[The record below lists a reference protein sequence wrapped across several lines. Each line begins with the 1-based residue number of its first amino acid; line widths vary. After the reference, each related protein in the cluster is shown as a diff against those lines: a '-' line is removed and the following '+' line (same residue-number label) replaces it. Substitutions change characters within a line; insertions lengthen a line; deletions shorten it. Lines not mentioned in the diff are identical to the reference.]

1 MDLNLGATPLILREC
16 HDFGCTRNQT
26 AYILATAYWETA
38 RTMEPVRE
46 AYFLGEPRATAYRKG
61 LRYYPWYGRG
71 FVQLTWEVN
80 YKKAG
85 EKLGRDFLSD
95 PDAVMDAG
103 VSAKIIVLGMM
114 EGWFTGKALP
124 LYVNDKASDYRQARR
139 VVNGMDKADEIAAL
153 ARAYETA
160 LHDWGTAPVQV
171 ANTRNPEAPARTSP
185 AQSTTVQAGTV
196 QAVTAV
202 SGGVSAVAA
211 LDGTAQVV
219 ALVVC
224 GVVLLAAVWIMRE
237 RIKKFAEGVR

>member
-46 AYFLGEPRATAYRKG
+46 AFWLTEDWRRKN

-71 FVQLTWEVN
+71 FVQLTWEAN

-103 VSAKIIVLGMM
+103 ASAAILVRGMM

-124 LYVNDKASDYRQARR
+124 AYVNAQASDYRQARR
-139 VVNGMDKADEIAAL
+139 VVNGIDKAEEISAL
-153 ARAYETA
+153 ARAYETD

-185 AQSTTVQAGTV
+185 AQSTTVQAAIAQV
-196 QAVTAV
+196 VTAV
-202 SGGVSAVAA
+202 SGAVSAVAA
-211 LDGTAQVV
+211 LSGPAQIV

-224 GVVLLAAVWIMRE
+224 GLIALTAVWIAKE
-237 RIKKFAEGVR
+237 RIKKFAEGIR

>member
-1 MDLNLGATPLILREC
+1 MDLSLGATPLILREC
-16 HDFGCTRNQT
+16 RDFGCTRNQT

-46 AYFLGEPRATAYRKG
+46 AFWLTEDWRRKN

-71 FVQLTWEVN
+71 FVQLTWEAN

-85 EKLGRDFLSD
+85 EKLDRDFLSD

-103 VSAKIIVLGMM
+103 ASAKIIVIGMM

-160 LHDWGTAPVQV
+160 LHDWGAAPVQV

>member
-46 AYFLGEPRATAYRKG
+46 AFWLTEEWRRKN

-71 FVQLTWEVN
+71 FVQLTWEAN

-103 VSAKIIVLGMM
+103 ASAKIIVLGMM

-139 VVNGMDKADEIAAL
+139 VVNGMDRADEIAAL
-153 ARAYETA
+153 ARAYETD

-171 ANTRNPEAPARTSP
+171 ANTRNPEAPARISP
-185 AQSTTVQAGTV
+185 AQSTTVQAAVV
-196 QAVTAV
+196 QVVTAV
-202 SGGVSAVAA
+202 SGAFSAVAA
-211 LDGTAQVV
+211 LSGTAQVV

-224 GVVLLAAVWIMRE
+224 GLVAAGAVWIMRE

>member
-16 HDFGCTRNQT
+16 RDFGCTRNQT

-46 AYFLGEPRATAYRKG
+46 AFWLTEDWRRKN

-71 FVQLTWEVN
+71 FVQLTWEAN

-103 VSAKIIVLGMM
+103 ASAAILVRGMM
-114 EGWFTGKALP
+114 EAWFTGKALP
-124 LYVNDKASDYRQARR
+124 AYVNAQASDYRQARR

-153 ARAYETA
+153 ARAYETD
-160 LHDWGTAPVQV
+160 LHDWGAAPVQV

-211 LDGTAQVV
+211 LDGTAQIV

>member
-16 HDFGCTRNQT
+16 RDFGCTRNQT

-46 AYFLGEPRATAYRKG
+46 AFWLTEDWRRKN

-71 FVQLTWEVN
+71 FVQLTWEAN

-95 PDAVMDAG
+95 PDAVMDASA
-103 VSAKIIVLGMM
+103 SAKIIVVGMM

-124 LYVNDKASDYRQARR
+124 LYVNDNASDYRQARR
-139 VVNGMDKADEIAAL
+139 VVNGRDKADEIAAL
-153 ARAYETA
+153 ARAYETD
-160 LHDWGTAPVQV
+160 LHDWGAAPVQV

-185 AQSTTVQAGTV
+185 AQSTTVQAAIAQV
-196 QAVTAV
+196 VTAV
-202 SGGVSAVAA
+202 SGAVSAVAA
-211 LDGTAQVV
+211 LSGPAQIV

-224 GVVLLAAVWIMRE
+224 GLIALTAVWIAKE

>member
-46 AYFLGEPRATAYRKG
+46 AFWLTEDWRRKN

-71 FVQLTWEVN
+71 FVQLTWEAN

-103 VSAKIIVLGMM
+103 NSAAILVRGMM
-114 EGWFTGKALP
+114 EGWFTSKALP
-124 LYVNDKASDYRQARR
+124 TYVNPQASDYRQARR

-171 ANTRNPEAPARTSP
+171 ANTRNPEAPARTST
-185 AQSTTVQAGTV
+185 AQSTTVQAAVV
-196 QAVTAV
+196 QVVTAV
-202 SGGVSAVAA
+202 SGAFSAVAA
-211 LDGTAQVV
+211 LSGAAQVV

-224 GVVLLAAVWIMRE
+224 GLVVAGAVWIMRE